1 MIHKTKID
9 SIAKE
14 HGFIVQNGVYFRIVN
29 DVVQGFQRHKGIH
42 FATYPIYDPW
52 SNLYKFS
59 FERRPISFLSPEN
72 SRQMVKSSVDQLKYN
87 LLPYFQKYN
96 SCVKC
101 LADLPELAGNKNCME
116 NVYFSLAGGEI
127 STAISILESMI
138 KQRISAYERNLQV
151 FSAEQLQ
158 PQDRRKREKNQRD
171 QDLIQFLRSSSVK
184 EIEAYLQQNKA
195 QAEFHLGYS
204 QFA

>member
-1 MIHKTKID
+1 
-9 SIAKE
+9 
-14 HGFIVQNGVYFRIVN
+14 
-29 DVVQGFQRHKGIH
+29 
-42 FATYPIYDPW
+42 
-52 SNLYKFS
+52 
-59 FERRPISFLSPEN
+59 
-72 SRQMVKSSVDQLKYN
+72 
-87 LLPYFQKYN
+87 
-96 SCVKC
+96 
-101 LADLPELAGNKNCME
+101 ME

-158 PQDRRKREKNQRD
+158 PQDRRIREKNQRD